1 MKEQLRDLSR
11 GVIVCIEINE
21 SLIADT
27 PFGNKIPIKVVGA
40 FTLEGK
46 KILLRFKG
54 QAVEDLTCSR
64 CLKDTKYLYEFQY
77 EEVVEREDIE
87 NFDFSEILRQ
97 ELQLN
102 QPLQVL
108 CDQACKGL
116 CPYCGKDRNTESC
129 DCMDEQVDPRLSA
142 LKRLINE

>member
-11 GVIVCIEINE
+11 GVITRIELNE
-21 SLIADT
+21 SRIAET
-27 PFGNKIPIKVVGA
+27 PFGNEIPVKVAGA

-64 CLKDTKYLYEFQY
+64 CLKDTKYLYEFFY
-77 EEVVEREDIE
+77 EEVVEQEEIE
-87 NFDFSEILRQ
+87 SFDLTEILRQ

-108 CDQACKGL
+108 CEEECKGL
-116 CPYCGKDRNTESC
+116 CPTCGNDRNTDPC
-129 DCMDEQVDPRLSA
+129 HCMDEQVDPRLSA